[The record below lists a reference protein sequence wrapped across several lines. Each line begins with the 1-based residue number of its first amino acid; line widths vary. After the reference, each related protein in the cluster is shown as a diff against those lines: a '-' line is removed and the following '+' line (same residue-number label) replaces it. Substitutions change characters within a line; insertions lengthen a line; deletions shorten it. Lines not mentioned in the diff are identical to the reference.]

1 MYISLNWIKDYVDLE
16 GIDIMNLIN
25 NRFTLAVAEV
35 EGVEVKGENIS
46 GIVTAKIVS
55 VADHPNSK
63 KLHLLK
69 VDKGDE
75 VVDIVCGAP
84 NVREGMIIP
93 LATLGARI
101 GDITI
106 GTATLGGCV
115 SNGMC
120 CSAKELG
127 ISDDHSGLYEFSA
140 DTKIGV
146 DVKSI
151 LPIDDIV
158 FEIDNKSLT
167 NRPDLW
173 GHYGIAR
180 EIAALVHRPLK
191 RLDLCEEDTS
201 KLPKLDISVTSDT
214 CFRYTSATM
223 DNITKTHSPMEMQIR
238 LYYTGMRGINML
250 ADVTNYV
257 MLELGQPM
265 HAFNNALV
273 KSIQVDNVT
282 TDTEFVTLDNEKR
295 VLPKDTMVIKG
306 NGEISAI
313 AGIMGGLDSEITL
326 DTTSVLIESACFESA
341 KVRKTATALGLRTE
355 ASSRYEKSLDPELT
369 LTALKRYM
377 YLVKSIDSGANITS
391 SITDVYN
398 YHYPTKVVEITK
410 EYIDNYAGKTFEEKD
425 IVDTLRALE
434 FEVEGN
440 SKGYKVTVP
449 TFRATKDIQGR
460 PDLVEEIARI
470 YGYDNIEPKSCN
482 MEVLPVDLKKS
493 IDAEYNIK
501 YTLATKY
508 NLSEIHT
515 YLWYDYETNKELNI
529 HPASHLKIINSLQK
543 DNDELRSTLI
553 PSQLK
558 VVMDN
563 KADYS
568 SFGVFEIGSAVIG
581 MDKNNLAI
589 EHKKLCITLYNKV
602 DDVTRLLD
610 LKEMLEYVCSEIVQ
624 IPVTFV
630 PGTPVEE
637 YMSPVNY
644 YDIVC
649 NGKTIGSIGA
659 IHPKTLKYIDRK
671 CGVYTLEIDF
681 NDLVAEDTVA
691 SKFEKVS
698 KYPKSELDF
707 NFVID
712 KSMLYREVEA
722 IATSLDTKINY
733 NVSLLDIFEMEDSKS
748 YTLHYNIWSN
758 ERTLTGGE
766 IESFHALVIDTF
778 KSKGINLKM

>member
-35 EGVEVKGENIS
+35 EGVEVKGANLT
-46 GIVTAKIVS
+46 GVVTAKIVS

-93 LATLGARI
+93 LATLGAKI

-106 GTATLGGCV
+106 STATLGGCV

-127 ISDDHSGLYEFSA
+127 ISDDHSGLYEFDA

-191 RLDLCEEDTS
+191 KLSLCEEDVS
-201 KLPKLDISVTSDT
+201 KLPSLDIKVTSDT

-223 DNITKTHSPMEMQIR
+223 NNITKKYSPMEMQIR

-273 KSIQVDNVT
+273 QNIQVENVT
-282 TDTEFVTLDNEKR
+282 KDTEFTTLDNEKR

-326 DTTSVLIESACFESA
+326 DTNSVLIESACFESS
-341 KVRKTATALGLRTE
+341 KVRKTAISLGLRTE

-369 LTALKRYM
+369 MIALKRYM

-391 SITDVYN
+391 SITDVN
-398 YHYPTKVVEITK
+398 
-410 EYIDNYAGKTFEEKD
+410 
-425 IVDTLRALE
+425 
-434 FEVEGN
+434 
-440 SKGYKVTVP
+440 
-449 TFRATKDIQGR
+449 
-460 PDLVEEIARI
+460 
-470 YGYDNIEPKSCN
+470 
-482 MEVLPVDLKKS
+482 
-493 IDAEYNIK
+493 
-501 YTLATKY
+501 
-508 NLSEIHT
+508 
-515 YLWYDYETNKELNI
+515 
-529 HPASHLKIINSLQK
+529 
-543 DNDELRSTLI
+543 
-553 PSQLK
+553 
-558 VVMDN
+558 
-563 KADYS
+563 
-568 SFGVFEIGSAVIG
+568 
-581 MDKNNLAI
+581 
-589 EHKKLCITLYNKV
+589 
-602 DDVTRLLD
+602 
-610 LKEMLEYVCSEIVQ
+610 
-624 IPVTFV
+624 
-630 PGTPVEE
+630 
-637 YMSPVNY
+637 
-644 YDIVC
+644 
-649 NGKTIGSIGA
+649 
-659 IHPKTLKYIDRK
+659 
-671 CGVYTLEIDF
+671 
-681 NDLVAEDTVA
+681 
-691 SKFEKVS
+691 
-698 KYPKSELDF
+698 
-707 NFVID
+707 
-712 KSMLYREVEA
+712 
-722 IATSLDTKINY
+722 
-733 NVSLLDIFEMEDSKS
+733 
-748 YTLHYNIWSN
+748 
-758 ERTLTGGE
+758 
-766 IESFHALVIDTF
+766 
-778 KSKGINLKM
+778 

>member
-1 MYISLNWIKDYVDLE
+1 MYISLNWIKDYVDLD

-35 EGVEVKGENIS
+35 EGVEVKGADLS
-46 GIVTAKIVS
+46 GVVTAKIVS

-93 LATLGARI
+93 LATLGAKL
-101 GDITI
+101 GEITI
-106 GTATLGGCV
+106 GTATLGGCI

-127 ISDDHSGLYEFSA
+127 ISDDHSGLYEFAA
-140 DTKIGV
+140 DTKLGV

-151 LPIDDIV
+151 LPIEDII
-158 FEIDNKSLT
+158 FEVDNKSLT

-191 RLDLCEEDTS
+191 KLDVFEGNTS
-201 KLPKLDISVTSDT
+201 NLPKLDISVSSDT

-223 DNITKTHSPMEMQIR
+223 NNITKQFSPIEMQIR

-273 KSIQVDNVT
+273 QNIQVENVAA
-282 TDTEFVTLDNEKR
+282 DTEFVTLDNEKR

-326 DTTSVLIESACFESA
+326 DTNSVLIESACFESS

-369 LTALKRYM
+369 MTALKRYM
-377 YLVKSIDSGANITS
+377 YLVQSIDSGATVTS
-391 SITDVYN
+391 DITDVYN
-398 YHYPTKVVEITK
+398 YHYDTKVVEISK
-410 EYIDNYAGKTFEEKD
+410 AYIDNYTGMTFEEKD

-434 FEVEGN
+434 FKVDGN
-440 SKGYKVTVP
+440 EDNYIVTVP
-449 TFRATKDIQGR
+449 SFRATKDIQGR

-508 NLSEIHT
+508 NLSEVHT

-529 HPASHLKIINSLQK
+529 KPLSHLKIVNSLQK

-581 MDKNNLAI
+581 MYKDNLAI
-589 EHKKLCITLYNKV
+589 EHKKLCVTLYDKV
-602 DDVTRLLD
+602 DNVNRLLD
-610 LKEMLEYVCSEIVQ
+610 LKEMLEYVCNEIVQ

-630 PGTPVEE
+630 PGTPEVE
-637 YMSPVNY
+637 YMSPANY
-644 YDIVC
+644 YNIVA
-649 NGKTIGSIGA
+649 NGKVIGSIGA
-659 IHPKTLKYIDRK
+659 VHPKTLNYIDKK

-681 NDLVAEDTVA
+681 NDLVENDIVA

-712 KSMLYREVEA
+712 KKMLYKDVEA
-722 IATSLDTKINY
+722 IATSLNSEINY
-733 NVSLLDIFEMEDSKS
+733 KVSLLDIFEMEESKS
-748 YTLHYNIWSN
+748 YTLHYDIWLN
-758 ERTLTGGE
+758 DRTLTGAE
-766 IESFHALVIDTF
+766 IEAFHTLVIDTF
-778 KSKGINLKM
+778 KAQGINLKM